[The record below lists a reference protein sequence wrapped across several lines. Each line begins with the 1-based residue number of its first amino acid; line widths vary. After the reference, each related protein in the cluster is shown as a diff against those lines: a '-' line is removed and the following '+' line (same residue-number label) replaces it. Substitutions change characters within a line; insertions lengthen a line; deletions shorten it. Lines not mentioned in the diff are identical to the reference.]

1 MILID
6 LNQVLLSGLMAQI
19 AGQKNIKLEESLIRH
34 MVLNILRSHVK
45 QFRSEYGE
53 VVLCCDNKKYWR
65 KEFFP
70 FYKAGRKKTREKS
83 NLDWHL
89 IFDILG
95 NLKKELK
102 ENFPYKVIDVEGAE
116 ADDIIGTLT
125 PLYSSNEK
133 VLILS
138 SDGDFL
144 QLQQY
149 KNVKQYNPTQKK
161 FVKSENPLLELKEKI
176 ISGDKGD
183 GIPNVLSPADC
194 FVRDLRQKPITK
206 NKMQQMLNEAYVN
219 DVLDSACEGLTATQ
233 AEKLKSLAE
242 GIEYADANEYA
253 QKVQTLRES
262 YFTNSVRTENVLDT
276 VEVSDGKSMISED
289 LSGPMANYVKALGRT
304 LSK

>member
-45 QFRSEYGE
+45 QFRNEYGE

-83 NLDWHL
+83 DLDWHL

-102 ENFPYKVIDVEGAE
+102 ENFPYKVVDVEGAE

-206 NKMQQMLNEAYVN
+206 NKMQQMLNEAYGDWEDEN
-219 DVLDSACEGLTATQ
+219 ARIGFSRNQTLIDLRQIPDDIKNLIIDTYNNTKPSPRSKLINYFMEK
-233 AEKLKSLAE
+233 KLKNLMDV
-242 GIEYADANEYA
+242 IEE
-253 QKVQTLRES
+253 
-262 YFTNSVRTENVLDT
+262 F
-276 VEVSDGKSMISED
+276 
-289 LSGPMANYVKALGRT
+289 
-304 LSK
+304 